1 MSKYIFTDMDVCVYT
16 VGGPLFPFKPLN
28 QEEQKVKN
36 LGYMIFL
43 SLVHDV
49 ISMCMSTVSLQS

>member
-1 MSKYIFTDMDVCVYT
+1 MDVCVYT